1 MLTYTL
7 FTADRQQEITKR
19 RCVMNQT
26 KHQEFN
32 LIKLTWPIFLELF
45 LFMLMG
51 SVDTFMISSVSD
63 DAVSGVGAANQIITM
78 AILVLSVIGNGA
90 AIVVSQYLG
99 SRRPKEAAEVT
110 GNAITLNL
118 AVGII
123 LSTALLFFG
132 GSLLGALNVTGDIL
146 VHAKVYIHIVGG
158 GIFLQALLNALA
170 TTIRTHGFTKQTMMV
185 SLLMNLIHV
194 AGNYLLIFGHFGLP
208 ALGVQGAAISTVAS
222 RLICLIL
229 FFLLLY
235 RIMEVRVKWTY
246 YIHLSKKY
254 VMQILKIGIPSA
266 FESVIYQSCQ
276 LIFTLYIT
284 YLGAEAMATRQYAL
298 NISSYIF
305 LFSVAV
311 SMGTSIIV
319 GHLVGAG
326 RPEEAYKRV
335 FNSAKWA
342 LLVTVIID
350 AAVIFFRIPLM
361 GLFTDNMSIVTMG
374 AQVILLSIF
383 LETGRTCNL
392 VIINSLRASGDA
404 KFPVYMGLIS
414 MVCIS
419 LPLGYVLV
427 FQMHLGLA
435 GVWLATAFD
444 EWLRAIIMYFRWKSR
459 AWEKYGLIGHESS
472 EAAVP
477 SAAPAH

>member
-1 MLTYTL
+1 ME
-7 FTADRQQEITKR
+7 ASKP
-19 RCVMNQT
+19 
-26 KHQEFN
+26 KEFN

-63 DAVSGVGAANQIITM
+63 DAVSGVGAANQIIAI

-99 SRRPKEAAEVT
+99 SRQPKEAAKVT

-123 LSTALLFFG
+123 LSTILLLFG
-132 GSLLGALNVTGDIL
+132 GTLLTALNVTGEIL
-146 VHAKVYIHIVGG
+146 VYAKSYMHIVGG

-170 TTIRTHGFTKQTMMV
+170 TTIRTHGFTKQTMVV
-185 SLLMNLIHV
+185 SLLMNVIHV
-194 AGNYLLIFGHFGLP
+194 GGNYLLIFGHFGLP
-208 ALGVQGAAISTVAS
+208 ALGVEGAAISTVAS
-222 RLICLIL
+222 RLICLVL

-235 RIMEVRVKWTY
+235 RIMDVRVKWTY
-246 YIHLSKKY
+246 YTHLSKKY
-254 VMQILKIGIPSA
+254 VLQILKIGIPSA
-266 FESVIYQSCQ
+266 FESVIYQCCQ
-276 LIFTLYIT
+276 LVFTLYIT

-319 GHLVGAG
+319 GHLVGAR
-326 RPEEAYKRV
+326 RPKEAYLRV
-335 FNSAKWA
+335 FSSVKWA
-342 LLVTVIID
+342 LLVTVIMD
-350 AAVIFFRIPLM
+350 AVVILFRVPLM
-361 GLFTDNMSIVTMG
+361 GLFTDNQTIITMG
-374 AQVILLSIF
+374 AQVILLSFF

-414 MVCIS
+414 MVCMS
-419 LPLGYVLV
+419 LPLGYFLV
-427 FQMHLGLA
+427 FTLDLGLA

-444 EWLRAIIMYFRWKSR
+444 EWVRAVIMYFRWKSR
-459 AWEKYGLIGHESS
+459 AWEKHGLIQHEPA
-472 EAAVP
+472 EP
-477 SAAPAH
+477 LSAAPAH

>member
-1 MLTYTL
+1 ME
-7 FTADRQQEITKR
+7 ASKP
-19 RCVMNQT
+19 
-26 KHQEFN
+26 KEFN

-63 DAVSGVGAANQIITM
+63 DAVSGVGAANQIIAI

-99 SRRPKEAAEVT
+99 SKQPKEAAKVT

-123 LSTALLFFG
+123 LSTILLLFG
-132 GSLLGALNVTGDIL
+132 GSLLSALNVTGDIL
-146 VHAKVYIHIVGG
+146 VYAKSYMHIVGG

-170 TTIRTHGFTKQTMMV
+170 TTIRTHGFTKQTMVV
-185 SLLMNLIHV
+185 SLLMNVIHV
-194 AGNYLLIFGHFGLP
+194 GGNYLLIFGHFGLP
-208 ALGVQGAAISTVAS
+208 ALGVEGAAISTVAS
-222 RLICLIL
+222 RLICLVL

-246 YIHLSKKY
+246 YTHLSKRY
-254 VMQILKIGIPSA
+254 VLQILKIGIPSA
-266 FESVIYQSCQ
+266 FESVIYQCCQ
-276 LIFTLYIT
+276 LVFTLYIT

-319 GHLVGAG
+319 GHLVGAR
-326 RPEEAYKRV
+326 RPKEAYTRV
-335 FNSAKWA
+335 FSSVKWA
-342 LLVTVIID
+342 LLVTVIMD
-350 AAVIFFRIPLM
+350 AVVILFRVPLM
-361 GLFTDNMSIVTMG
+361 GLFTDNQTIITMG
-374 AQVILLSIF
+374 AQVILLSFF

-414 MVCIS
+414 MVCMS
-419 LPLGYVLV
+419 LPLGYFLV
-427 FQMHLGLA
+427 FTLDLGLA

-444 EWLRAIIMYFRWKSR
+444 EWVRAVIMYFRWKSR
-459 AWEKYGLIGHESS
+459 AWEKHGLIQHEPA
-472 EAAVP
+472 EP
-477 SAAPAH
+477 LSAAPAH

>member
-1 MLTYTL
+1 
-7 FTADRQQEITKR
+7 
-19 RCVMNQT
+19 
-26 KHQEFN
+26 
-32 LIKLTWPIFLELF
+32 
-45 LFMLMG
+45 MLMG

-99 SRRPKEAAEVT
+99 SRKPLEAAQVT

-118 AVGII
+118 LVGIV
-123 LSTALLFFG
+123 LSVGLLIFG
-132 GSLLGALNVTGDIL
+132 GTLLSVLNVQGDIL
-146 VHAKVYIHIVGG
+146 VHAKVYINIVGG
-158 GIFLQALLNALA
+158 GIFLQALINALA
-170 TTIRTHGFTKQTMMV
+170 TTIRTYGFTKQTMVV
-185 SLLMNLIHV
+185 SLLMNIIHV
-194 AGNYLLIFGHFGLP
+194 VGNYLLIFGHFGLP
-208 ALGVQGAAISTVAS
+208 ALGVQGAAISTVVS
-222 RLICLIL
+222 RLICLVL

-235 RIMEVRVKWTY
+235 RVSEVRVRFTY

-254 VMQILKIGIPSA
+254 VLQILKIGIPSA
-266 FESVIYQSCQ
+266 FESITYQSCQ
-276 LIFTLYIT
+276 LVFTLYIT

-319 GHLVGAG
+319 GHLVGAR
-326 RPEEAYKRV
+326 RPQEAYSRV
-335 FNSAKWA
+335 FSSVKWA

-350 AAVIFFRIPLM
+350 ALVILFRVPLM
-361 GLFTDNMSIVTMG
+361 GMFTENESIILMG
-374 AQVILLSIF
+374 AQVILLSFF

-414 MVCIS
+414 MVCMS
-419 LPLGYVLV
+419 LPLGYFLV
-427 FQMHLGLA
+427 FELGLGLA
-435 GVWLATAFD
+435 GVWIATAVD
-444 EWLRAIIMYFRWKSR
+444 EWVRAVIMYFRWKSR
-459 AWEKYGLIGHESS
+459 AWEKHGLIEHEGA
-472 EAAVP
+472 EAALEP
-477 SAAPAH
+477 GDPAVATAN

>member
-1 MLTYTL
+1 MK
-7 FTADRQQEITKR
+7 ETKA
-19 RCVMNQT
+19 
-26 KHQEFN
+26 QEFN
-32 LIKLTWPIFLELF
+32 LMKLTWPIFLELF

-63 DAVSGVGAANQIITM
+63 DAVSGVGAANQIIAM

-99 SRRPKEAAEVT
+99 SRKPQEAANVT

-118 AVGII
+118 AVGLV
-123 LSTALLFFG
+123 LSTILLLFG
-132 GSLLGALNVTGDIL
+132 GNLLAALNVTGDIL
-146 VHAKVYIHIVGG
+146 VHAKVYMNIVGG
-158 GIFLQALLNALA
+158 GIFVQALLNALA

-185 SLLMNLIHV
+185 SLLMNVIHV
-194 AGNYLLIFGHFGLP
+194 VGNYLLIFGHFGLP
-208 ALGVQGAAISTVAS
+208 ALGVQGAAISTVTS
-222 RLICLIL
+222 RLICLVL

-235 RIMEVRVKWTY
+235 RIMDVKVKWAY
-246 YIHLSKKY
+246 YTRLSKKY
-254 VMQILKIGIPSA
+254 VLQILKIGIPSA
-266 FESVIYQSCQ
+266 FESITYQSCQ
-276 LIFTLYIT
+276 LVFTLYIT

-319 GHLVGAG
+319 GHLVGAK
-326 RPEEAYKRV
+326 RPQEAYSRV
-335 FNSAKWA
+335 FTSVKWA
-342 LLVTVIID
+342 LLVTIIMDAVVIL
-350 AAVIFFRIPLM
+350 FRVPLF
-361 GLFTDNMSIVTMG
+361 GLFTDNESIIMMG
-374 AQVILLSIF
+374 AQVILLSFF

-414 MVCIS
+414 MVCMS

-427 FQMHLGLA
+427 FQLHLGLA
-435 GVWLATAFD
+435 GVWIATAFD
-444 EWLRAIIMYFRWKSR
+444 EWVRAVIMYFRWKSR
-459 AWEKYGLIGHESS
+459 AWEKHGLIQHDT
-472 EAAVP
+472 EAQPVNS
-477 SAAPAH
+477 SAAAAH

>member
-1 MLTYTL
+1 MEEPK
-7 FTADRQQEITKR
+7 QQEFK
-19 RCVMNQT
+19 
-26 KHQEFN
+26 

-99 SRRPKEAAEVT
+99 SKQPKEAAKVT

-123 LSTALLFFG
+123 LSTVLLLFG
-132 GSLLGALNVTGDIL
+132 GSLLTALNVKGDIL
-146 VHAKVYIHIVGG
+146 VYAKSYMNIVGG

-170 TTIRTHGFTKQTMMV
+170 TTIRTHGFTKQTMVV
-185 SLLMNLIHV
+185 SLLMNIIHV
-194 AGNYLLIFGHFGLP
+194 GGNYLLIFGHFGLP
-208 ALGVQGAAISTVAS
+208 ALGVEGAAISTVTS
-222 RLICLIL
+222 RFICLIL

-254 VMQILKIGIPSA
+254 VLQILKIGIPSA

-326 RPEEAYKRV
+326 RPQEAYSRV
-335 FNSAKWA
+335 FSSAKWA

-350 AAVIFFRIPLM
+350 GIVILFRVPLF
-361 GLFTDNMSIVTMG
+361 GLFTDNEAIIAMG

-414 MVCIS
+414 MVCLS
-419 LPLGYVLV
+419 LPLGYFLV
-427 FQMHLGLA
+427 FTLDLGLA

-444 EWLRAIIMYFRWKSR
+444 EWLRAVIMYFRWKSR
-459 AWEKYGLIGHESS
+459 AWEKHGLIQHAPAEPLSP
-472 EAAVP
+472 AP
-477 SAAPAH
+477 APAH

>member
-1 MLTYTL
+1 MKLKESK
-7 FTADRQQEITKR
+7 D
-19 RCVMNQT
+19 
-26 KHQEFN
+26 HQEFN

-63 DAVSGVGAANQIITM
+63 NAVSGVGAANQIISI

-99 SRRPKEAAEVT
+99 SKRPLDAAQVT

-118 AVGII
+118 VIGLI
-123 LSTALLFFG
+123 LSGVLLLFG
-132 GSLLGALNVTGDIL
+132 GSLLSVLNVKGDIFL
-146 VHAKVYIHIVGG
+146 YARSYLNIVGG
-158 GIFLQALLNALA
+158 FIFFQALINALA
-170 TTIRTHGFTKQTMMV
+170 TTIRTHGFTKQTMVV
-185 SLLMNLIHV
+185 SLFMNIIHV
-194 AGNYLLIFGHFGLP
+194 VGNYALIFGHFGLP
-208 ALGVQGAAISTVAS
+208 ALGVQGAAISTVIS
-222 RLICLIL
+222 RFICLIL

-235 RIMEVRVKWTY
+235 RIMEVRVKLSY
-246 YIHLSKKY
+246 YFHLSKKY
-254 VMQILKIGIPSA
+254 VLQILKIGIPSA
-266 FESVIYQSCQ
+266 FESIMYQCCQ
-276 LIFTLYIT
+276 LVFTLYIT

-326 RPEEAYKRV
+326 RPKEAYARV
-335 FNSAKWA
+335 FASVKWA
-342 LLVTVIID
+342 LLVTVIMD
-350 AAVIFFRIPLM
+350 AIVIFFRVPLF
-361 GLFTDNMSIVTMG
+361 GLFTDNENIIMMG
-374 AQVILLSIF
+374 AQVILLSFF

-404 KFPVYMGLIS
+404 KFPVYMGIIS
-414 MVCIS
+414 MVCMS

-427 FQMHLGLA
+427 FQLNLGLA
-435 GVWLATAFD
+435 GVWIATAFD
-444 EWLRAIIMYFRWKSR
+444 EWVRAVIMYFRWKSR
-459 AWEKYGLIGHESS
+459 AWEKHGLIEHETVDA
-472 EAAVP
+472 EVATVTTMN
-477 SAAPAH
+477 

>member
-1 MLTYTL
+1 M
-7 FTADRQQEITKR
+7 EESKP
-19 RCVMNQT
+19 
-26 KHQEFN
+26 KEFN

-63 DAVSGVGAANQIITM
+63 DAVSGVGAANQIIAI

-99 SRRPKEAAEVT
+99 SRQPKEAAKVT

-123 LSTALLFFG
+123 LSIILLLFG
-132 GSLLGALNVTGDIL
+132 GSLLSALNVTGDIL
-146 VHAKVYIHIVGG
+146 VYAKSYMHIVGG

-170 TTIRTHGFTKQTMMV
+170 TTIRTHGFTKQTMVV
-185 SLLMNLIHV
+185 SLLMNVIHV
-194 AGNYLLIFGHFGLP
+194 GGNYLLIFGHFGLP
-208 ALGVQGAAISTVAS
+208 ALGVEGAAISTVAS
-222 RLICLIL
+222 RLICLVL

-235 RIMEVRVKWTY
+235 RIMDVRVKWTY

-254 VMQILKIGIPSA
+254 VLQILKIGIPSA
-266 FESVIYQSCQ
+266 FESVIYQCCQ
-276 LIFTLYIT
+276 LVFTLYIT

-319 GHLVGAG
+319 GHLVGAR
-326 RPEEAYKRV
+326 RPKEAYSRV
-335 FNSAKWA
+335 FSSVKWA
-342 LLVTVIID
+342 LLVTVIMD
-350 AAVIFFRIPLM
+350 AVVILFRVPLM
-361 GLFTDNMSIVTMG
+361 GLFTDNQTIITMG
-374 AQVILLSIF
+374 AQVILLSFF

-414 MVCIS
+414 MVCMS
-419 LPLGYVLV
+419 LPLGYFLV
-427 FQMHLGLA
+427 FTLDLGLA

-444 EWLRAIIMYFRWKSR
+444 EWVRAVIMYFRWKSR
-459 AWEKYGLIGHESS
+459 AWEKHGLIQHEPA
-472 EAAVP
+472 EP
-477 SAAPAH
+477 LSAAPAH